1 MSANLALATWSRR
14 ILLALG
20 VVALLAFTT
29 MLLARNRAVPET
41 AQAADAGSTVA
52 MELKVPATVVVGKK
66 FTIGISANLTPAEP
80 IGSFAVEVLTSDD
93 LKYSGTGNC
102 SEEVKVRRKGQYGL
116 HLCISS
122 ARVAGGRNLFVISTL
137 TAPDE
142 PLDVPVSSQAHLAN
156 LSYTCNTVGIQKIT
170 LTAIPNSPD
179 GAAFGTTS
187 GTLITVKTVLLDG
200 TPVADSAVIDCL
212 PPRLGD
218 VNCDGVVSIADAQLI
233 AQKIVGRIDTL
244 ACPNNANVDESGGV
258 TIADAQLIAQLI
270 VGRIPSLPP
279 P

>member
-1 MSANLALATWSRR
+1 MLAHPAPAAAHRR
-14 ILLALG
+14 FLVALGVMALLALS
-20 VVALLAFTT
+20 ALLFAW
-29 MLLARNRAVPET
+29 NRAVPET

-80 IGSFAVEVLTSDD
+80 IWAFGAEVLTSDA
-93 LKYSGTGNC
+93 LKYSGANC
-102 SEEVKVRRKGQYGL
+102 LAEVKVRRKDQGSL
-116 HLCISS
+116 FLCNSFAS
-122 ARVAGGRNLFVISTL
+122 VAGGRGL
-137 TAPDE
+137 TVMSAPTF
-142 PLDVPVSSQAHLAN
+142 PLPSLDVPVSSQADLAN
-156 LSYTCNTVGIQKIT
+156 LSYTCNTVGIQKFT
-170 LTAIPNSPD
+170 LTAAPHSPD

-187 GTLITVKTVLLDG
+187 NTLITVKTVLLDG
-200 TPVADSAVIDCL
+200 TPVADSAVINCL

-244 ACPNNANVDESGGV
+244 ACPNNANVDQSGGV

-270 VGRIPSLPP
+270 VGRIPSLPSP
-279 P
+279 